1 MRTPSSLTVRRGRP
15 ARAGGLP
22 QLGPRSIVTVPS
34 FSPLSSLRG
43 SGRTPPRQEQ
53 RFIPVPTAQAIVDC
67 AVYVDGK
74 RLPGRFTHK
83 AALARAREEQNGFV
97 WVGLH
102 DPDLTQMTD
111 IAETFGL
118 HQLATEHALQ
128 KHQRPK
134 LERYDDSL
142 LLVLR
147 TVSYVE
153 HELNSVSEIVE
164 TGEIIV
170 STGPDFVVAV
180 RHGEHSGLAEVRKAL
195 EEDPAQLALGP
206 GAVLHAI
213 ADRVV
218 DSYIEVAQSVED
230 DIDEIEEEIFTPRSR
245 VTVESIYQLKREVV
259 ELRRAVNPL
268 AAPLEL
274 LGHKPDLPVAKEV
287 RRYLRDVAEH
297 HAAVA
302 ERINDFDEALSA
314 LISAALARIGV
325 QQNTDMRKIS
335 AWVAIAAVPTMIAG
349 IYGMNFDH
357 MPELHQVWGYPA
369 VWLVILAICTG
380 LFFTFRRN
388 EWL

>member
-1 MRTPSSLTVRRGRP
+1 MD
-15 ARAGGLP
+15 
-22 QLGPRSIVTVPS
+22 TVPS

-43 SGRTPPRQEQ
+43 SGRSPAQHEQ

-67 AVYVDGK
+67 AVYVDGE
-74 RLPGRFTHK
+74 RLPGRFTHQ
-83 AALARAREEQNGFV
+83 AALARAREEDTGFV
-97 WVGLH
+97 WLGLH
-102 DPDLTQMTD
+102 DPDAAQMAD

-128 KHQRPK
+128 RHQRPK

-147 TVSYVE
+147 TVSYVP
-153 HELNSVSEIVE
+153 HEIDSVSEIVE

-170 STGPDFVVAV
+170 FTGPDFVVAV

-218 DSYIEVAQSVED
+218 DSYIDVAQSVEN
-230 DIDEIEEEIFTPRSR
+230 DIDEMEEEIFTPRSK

-274 LGHKPDLPVAKEV
+274 LGHKPDLPVPKEV

-357 MPELHQVWGYPA
+357 MPELHQVWGYPM
-369 VWLVILAICTG
+369 VWALILAICTG

-388 EWL
+388 KWL

>member
-1 MRTPSSLTVRRGRP
+1 MVS
-15 ARAGGLP
+15 
-22 QLGPRSIVTVPS
+22 VPS
-34 FSPLSSLRG
+34 FSLRG
-43 SGRTPPRQEQ
+43 SGRTPSRPEQ

-67 AVYVDGK
+67 AVYVDGE

-83 AALARAREEQNGFV
+83 AALARAREENGFV
-97 WVGLH
+97 WIGLH
-102 DPDLTQMTD
+102 DPDRTQMAD
-111 IAETFGL
+111 IADAFGL
-118 HQLATEHALQ
+118 HQLATEHALEQ
-128 KHQRPK
+128 HQRPK

-153 HELNSVSEIVE
+153 HERDSVSEIVE

-170 STGPDFVVAV
+170 FTGPEFVVAV

-195 EEDPAQLALGP
+195 EASPAQLGLGP
-206 GAVLHAI
+206 SAVLHAI

-218 DSYIEVAQSVED
+218 DSYIEVAQSVGD
-230 DIDEIEEEIFTPRSR
+230 DIDEMEEEIFTPRGS

-268 AAPLEL
+268 AVPLEQ
-274 LGHKPDLPVAKEV
+274 LGHKLDLPVPEEV
-287 RRYLRDVAEH
+287 RRYLRDVAEQ

-314 LISAALARIGV
+314 LISAALARISV
-325 QQNTDMRKIS
+325 QQNTDMRRIS

-369 VWLVILAICTG
+369 VWLIILAICTG

-388 EWL
+388 KWL